1 MSPETADALKA
12 TNGYNIESRGF
23 MEIKV
28 DLYLGLNR
36 NNKILIYLEVFTSL
50 ERINIC

>member
-1 MSPETADALKA
+1 MSPETADVLKA

-28 DLYLGLNR
+28 DLDLD
-36 NNKILIYLEVFTSL
+36 
-50 ERINIC
+50 IN